1 MKRPAKKRSELGKIA
16 RQLNDRLRQFE
27 KFRGTNSTDYEQ
39 LVKNI
44 EKIGGSKS
52 KKGLKRFKESG
63 FEKLSEEKLNE
74 VRRILKQ
81 SQQYGTAD
89 KLREYKK
96 IIKQK
101 ISDGTGGIL
110 NHLTDKQLSDI
121 IESQKTTGGVNV
133 WRELKQLGFISEE
146 IVEIQ
151 TERVAGTPLSKN
163 IEQAKALFSGCVLD
177 SMTPG
182 LVDFLKNNITL
193 KQLAEMN
200 PETKKNL

>member
-74 VRRILKQ
+74 VRRIMKQ
-81 SQQYGTAD
+81 SQQY
-89 KLREYKK
+89 
-96 IIKQK
+96 
-101 ISDGTGGIL
+101 
-110 NHLTDKQLSDI
+110 
-121 IESQKTTGGVNV
+121 
-133 WRELKQLGFISEE
+133 
-146 IVEIQ
+146 
-151 TERVAGTPLSKN
+151 SKHSS
-163 IEQAKALFSGCVLD
+163 IYLLLF
-177 SMTPG
+177 
-182 LVDFLKNNITL
+182 K
-193 KQLAEMN
+193 
-200 PETKKNL
+200 

>member
-1 MKRPAKKRSELGKIA
+1 M
-16 RQLNDRLRQFE
+16 
-27 KFRGTNSTDYEQ
+27 
-39 LVKNI
+39 
-44 EKIGGSKS
+44 
-52 KKGLKRFKESG
+52 KRFKESG
-63 FEKLSEEKLNE
+63 FEKLSKEKLNE
-74 VRRILKQ
+74 VRRIMKQ

-121 IESQKTTGGVNV
+121 IESQKTTGGLNV

-163 IEQAKALFSGCVLD
+163 IELAKALFSGCVLD
-177 SMTPG
+177 STTPG